1 MVKRFLLIIILILML
16 FIITGCS
23 VERENENSSEKTEI
37 QLLPV
42 TIPDGRGHLHIVMMP
57 RAVTKGE

>member
-1 MVKRFLLIIILILML
+1 MLKKFLLIIILILML
-16 FIITGCS
+16 FIITGCN
-23 VERENENSSEKTEI
+23 VERENEDSSEETKI

-42 TIPDGRGHLHIVMMP
+42 TIPDGKGHLHIVMMP

>member
-1 MVKRFLLIIILILML
+1 MLKRFLLIIILILML

-23 VERENENSSEKTEI
+23 VERKDKDSSNKTGM

-42 TIPDGRGHLHIVMMP
+42 TIPDGRGHLHIVMLP
-57 RAVTKGE
+57 RTVTKGE